1 MKQFWLSLHEV
12 KLCLSVFAVLILS
25 VFFGYSTLFSKSQLI
40 SGAPP
45 YGEPETAAPDSLDP
59 YAWLRN
65 WVRPEGPT
73 KVALQIGHLNSDQFP
88 DELERIRGNTGAS
101 AAGHTEVEVNLAIVE
116 ETKKILEGQGIIVE
130 VIPATVP
137 PKYYADAFIAVH
149 ADGNEDTSRSGYKT
163 SPPWR
168 DFSGKSGKLNEEIK
182 KAYGEVTEMAWDEN
196 ITRNMRGYYAFSFWR
211 YEHAVH
217 PMTPSVILETGY
229 LTSPQDR
236 RIIVS
241 QPELSAE
248 GLALGIINF
257 LKSEN
262 LY

>member
-1 MKQFWLSLHEV
+1 MKHIWLSL
-12 KLCLSVFAVLILS
+12 SVVTVLLIA
-25 VFFGYSTLFSKSQLI
+25 VFFSYADIFNKSSII

-45 YGEPETAAPDSLDP
+45 YGEPETAAPDNLDP
-59 YAWLRN
+59 YAWLKD
-65 WVRPEGPT
+65 WKRPEGPT
-73 KVALQIGHLNSDQFP
+73 KVALQVGHLNSDQFP

-101 AAGHTEVEVNLAIVE
+101 AAGYTEVFVNSYIVE
-116 ETKKILEGQGIIVE
+116 ETKKILEQKGILVD

-137 PKYYADAFIAVH
+137 PKYYADVFVAVH

-182 KAYGEVTEMAWDEN
+182 KSYGEATEMAWDEN

-236 RIIVS
+236 KIIVS

-248 GLALGIINF
+248 GLADGIITF

-262 LY
+262 LYSEK

>member
-1 MKQFWLSLHEV
+1 MKQVFLSA
-12 KLCLSVFAVLILS
+12 SVLVILLLG
-25 VFFGYSTLFSKSQLI
+25 VFFGYSSLFSKSQII

-45 YGEPETAAPDSLDP
+45 YGEPETAAPDNLDP
-59 YAWLRN
+59 YAYLRD
-65 WVRPEGPT
+65 WKRPDGPT
-73 KVALQIGHLNSDQFP
+73 KVALQVGHLDSDRFP

-101 AAGHTEVEVNLAIVE
+101 AAGYTEVVVNSNIVE
-116 ETKKILEGQGIIVE
+116 ETKKLLEEKGILVE

-137 PKYYADAFIAVH
+137 PKYFADAFVAVH
-149 ADGNEDTSRSGYKT
+149 ADGNEDTARSGYKT

-182 KAYGEVTEMAWDEN
+182 KSYGEVTEMVWDEN

-217 PMTPSVILETGY
+217 PMTPAVILETGY

-236 RIIVS
+236 KLIVS
-241 QPELSAE
+241 QPELSAA
-248 GLALGIINF
+248 GLAQGIINF

-262 LY
+262 LYSEK